1 MSQQTVFSGQNNIL
15 ECISQTLRKRAVS
28 NVREA
33 FVNLLD
39 QFGPPVLPLGLEPLR
54 ADVRTFLADWGPSYP
69 AEKRAL
75 SWMGFDADFSR
86 SLGAKG
92 WLGLSIPK
100 QYGGNDASPFERFVV
115 SEELLAAGAPV
126 TAHWIADRQSAPL
139 ILRHGTDAQKER
151 YLPAICAGE
160 LYFCIGMSEPASGSD
175 LASVRTKADRQPDG
189 SWVLNGRK
197 VWTTNADR
205 CHFMIALV
213 RTDPA
218 SERHAGLSQI
228 IVDLTL
234 PGVMIRP
241 IKDLSGHEHFN
252 EVTFDDVRLDAD
264 ALIGVEG
271 DGWAQ
276 ATSELAFERSGPERF
291 LSAMTLFR
299 CLVGAVGPTPD
310 ARQAMEI
317 GRLAAWLIALR
328 SMSISVTAQL
338 AGGEDPVWAASCVK
352 DLGTGYEQDTV
363 EVSMRLI
370 DSLPSGP
377 RAETTRRVLAIVQ
390 SMAPSFSL
398 RGGTREIL
406 RGILARGLGV
416 R

>member
-1 MSQQTVFSGQNNIL
+1 M
-15 ECISQTLRKRAVS
+15 
-28 NVREA
+28 
-33 FVNLLD
+33 NLFD
-39 QFGPPVLPLGLEPLR
+39 QFGPPVLPSGLEPLR
-54 ADVRTFLADWGPSYP
+54 ARVRAFLAEWSPTCP
-69 AEKRAL
+69 PEKRAL

-92 WLGLSIPK
+92 WLGLSMPK
-100 QYGGNDASPFERFVV
+100 QYGGQDASPFERFVV

-139 ILRHGTDAQKER
+139 ILRHGTEAQKQR
-151 YLPAICAGE
+151 YLPPICAGE
-160 LYFCIGMSEPASGSD
+160 MYFCIGMSEPASGSD

-189 SWVLNGRK
+189 SWLLNGRK

-205 CHFMIALV
+205 CHAMIALV

-234 PGVMIRP
+234 PGVIVRP

-252 EVTFDDVRLDAD
+252 EVTFDNVRLDAD

-271 DGWAQ
+271 EGWTQ

-291 LSAMTLFR
+291 LSAMTLFS
-299 CLVGAVGPTPD
+299 CLVGAIGPTPD

-317 GRLAAWLIALR
+317 GRLAAWLISLR
-328 SMSISVTAQL
+328 SMSVSLTAQL
-338 AGGEDPVWAASCVK
+338 AAGQDPVWGASCVK

-363 EVSMRLI
+363 EVAMRLI
-370 DSLPSGP
+370 DSLPPG
-377 RAETTRRVLAIVQ
+377 EQTTTTRKVLAITQ

>member
-1 MSQQTVFSGQNNIL
+1 M
-15 ECISQTLRKRAVS
+15 
-28 NVREA
+28 
-33 FVNLLD
+33 NLLD
-39 QFGPPVLPLGLEPLR
+39 QFGPPVLPSGLEPLR
-54 ADVRTFLADWGPSYP
+54 AAVRAFVADWAPTSTP
-69 AEKRAL
+69 EKRAL

-86 SLGAKG
+86 LLGSKG

-100 QYGGNDASPFERFVV
+100 RYGGHDGSPFERFVIN
-115 SEELLAAGAPV
+115 EELLAAGAPV

-139 ILRHGTDAQKER
+139 ILRHGTEAQKQK

-175 LASVRTKADRQPDG
+175 LASVRTKAERQTDG

-218 SERHAGLSQI
+218 SERHAGLSQL

-276 ATSELAFERSGPERF
+276 STSELAFERSGSERF

-338 AGGEDPVWAASCVK
+338 ASGQDPVWAASCVK

-363 EVSMRLI
+363 EVAMRLI
-370 DSLPSGP
+370 DSLPPGEKT
-377 RAETTRRVLAIVQ
+377 ATTRRVLTIVQ

>member
-1 MSQQTVFSGQNNIL
+1 M
-15 ECISQTLRKRAVS
+15 
-28 NVREA
+28 
-33 FVNLLD
+33 NLFD
-39 QFGPPVLPLGLEPLR
+39 QFGPPVLPSGLEPLR
-54 ADVRTFLADWGPSYP
+54 ARVRAFLADWSPTCP
-69 AEKRAL
+69 PEKRAL

-86 SLGAKG
+86 SLGAMG

-100 QYGGNDASPFERFVV
+100 QYGGHDASPFERSVV

-139 ILRHGTDAQKER
+139 ILRHGTEAQKQR
-151 YLPAICAGE
+151 YLPPICAGE
-160 LYFCIGMSEPASGSD
+160 MYFCIGMSEPASGSD

-189 SWVLNGRK
+189 SWLLNGRK

-205 CHFMIALV
+205 CHAMIALV
-213 RTDPA
+213 RTDSA
-218 SERHAGLSQI
+218 SERHAGLSQM

-234 PGVMIRP
+234 PGVMVRP

-252 EVTFDDVRLDAD
+252 EVTFDNVRLDAD

-291 LSAMTLFR
+291 LSAMTLFS
-299 CLVGAVGPTPD
+299 CLVGAIGPTPD

-317 GRLAAWLIALR
+317 GRLAAWLISLR
-328 SMSISVTAQL
+328 SMSVSLTSQL
-338 AGGEDPVWAASCVK
+338 AAGQDPVWGASCVK

-363 EVSMRLI
+363 EVAVRLI
-370 DSLPSGP
+370 DSLPPG
-377 RAETTRRVLAIVQ
+377 EQKTTTRKVLAITQ

>member
-1 MSQQTVFSGQNNIL
+1 
-15 ECISQTLRKRAVS
+15 
-28 NVREA
+28 
-33 FVNLLD
+33 VNLLD
-39 QFGPPVLPLGLEPLR
+39 QFGPPVLPPGLEPLR
-54 ADVRTFLADWGPSYP
+54 AEVRDFLAKWGATYP

-75 SWMGFDADFSR
+75 SWMGFDPDFSR
-86 SLGAKG
+86 ALGAKG

-100 QYGGNDASPFERFVV
+100 EYGGHDASPFERFVV
-115 SEELLAAGAPV
+115 NEELLAAGAPV

-139 ILRHGTDAQKER
+139 LLRHGTPAQKQR
-151 YLPAICAGE
+151 FLPAICAGE
-160 LYFCIGMSEPASGSD
+160 MYFCIGMSEPASGSD
-175 LASVRTKADRQPDG
+175 LASVRTKAERQGDG
-189 SWVLNGRK
+189 AWLLNGRK

-205 CHFMIALV
+205 CQAMIALV
-213 RTDPA
+213 RTDAA
-218 SERHAGLSQI
+218 SERHDGLSQFL
-228 IVDLTL
+228 VDLAL

-252 EVTFDDVRLDAD
+252 EVTFEDVRLDAD

-271 DGWAQ
+271 EGWAQ

-299 CLVGAVGPTPD
+299 CLVAAVGPEPD
-310 ARQAMEI
+310 ARQAFEI
-317 GRLAAWLIALR
+317 GRLAAWLVALR

-338 AGGEDPVWAASCVK
+338 AAGHDPVWAASCVK
-352 DLGTGYEQDTV
+352 DIGTGYEQDTV
-363 EVSMRLI
+363 EVAMRLI
-370 DSLPSGP
+370 DSLPPG
-377 RAETTRRVLAIVQ
+377 AKTATTRRVLAIVQ

>member
-1 MSQQTVFSGQNNIL
+1 M
-15 ECISQTLRKRAVS
+15 
-28 NVREA
+28 
-33 FVNLLD
+33 NLLD
-39 QFGPPVLPLGLEPLR
+39 QFGPPVLPPGLEPLR
-54 ADVRTFLADWGPSYP
+54 AEVRAFLSEWSPTYTP
-69 AEKRAL
+69 EQRAL
-75 SWMGFDADFSR
+75 SWMGFDTDFSR
-86 SLGAKG
+86 ALGARG
-92 WLGLSIPK
+92 WLGLSIPRA
-100 QYGGNDASPFERFVV
+100 YGGHDASPFERFVV
-115 SEELLAAGAPV
+115 NEELLAAGAPV

-139 ILRHGTDAQKER
+139 LLRHGTEAQKQR

-160 LYFCIGMSEPASGSD
+160 MYFCIGMSEPASGSD
-175 LASVRTKADRQPDG
+175 LASVRTKADRQADG

-205 CHFMIALV
+205 CQAMIALV

-228 IVDLTL
+228 LVDLTL

-252 EVTFDDVRLDAD
+252 EVTFDDVRLDAG

-310 ARQAMEI
+310 ARQAVEI
-317 GRLAAWLIALR
+317 GRLGAWLISLR

-338 AGGEDPVWAASCVK
+338 AGGQDPVWAASCVK

-363 EVSMRLI
+363 EVAMRLI
-370 DSLPSGP
+370 DSLPPG
-377 RAETTRRVLAIVQ
+377 AQATTTRRVLAIVQ

>member
-1 MSQQTVFSGQNNIL
+1 M
-15 ECISQTLRKRAVS
+15 
-28 NVREA
+28 
-33 FVNLLD
+33 NLFD
-39 QFGPPVLPLGLEPLR
+39 QFGPPVLPSGLEPLR
-54 ADVRTFLADWGPSYP
+54 ARVRAFLADWSPTCP
-69 AEKRAL
+69 PEKRAL

-100 QYGGNDASPFERFVV
+100 QYGGQDASPFERFVV

-139 ILRHGTDAQKER
+139 ILRHGTEAQKQR
-151 YLPAICAGE
+151 YLPPICAGE
-160 LYFCIGMSEPASGSD
+160 MYFCIGMSEPASGSD

-189 SWVLNGRK
+189 SWLLNGRK

-205 CHFMIALV
+205 CHAMIALV
-213 RTDPA
+213 RTEPA

-234 PGVMIRP
+234 PGVMVRP

-252 EVTFDDVRLDAD
+252 EVTFDNVRLDAD

-291 LSAMTLFR
+291 LSAMTLFS
-299 CLVGAVGPTPD
+299 CLVGAIGPAPD

-317 GRLAAWLIALR
+317 GRLAAWLISLR
-328 SMSISVTAQL
+328 SMSVSLTAQL
-338 AGGEDPVWAASCVK
+338 AAGQDPVWGASCVK

-363 EVSMRLI
+363 EVAMRLI
-370 DSLPSGP
+370 DSLPPGEQ
-377 RAETTRRVLAIVQ
+377 ATTTQKVLAITL

>member
-1 MSQQTVFSGQNNIL
+1 M
-15 ECISQTLRKRAVS
+15 
-28 NVREA
+28 
-33 FVNLLD
+33 NLFD
-39 QFGPPVLPLGLEPLR
+39 QFGPPVLPSGLEPLR
-54 ADVRTFLADWGPSYP
+54 ARVRAFLADWSPTCP
-69 AEKRAL
+69 PEKRAL

-86 SLGAKG
+86 SLGAMG

-100 QYGGNDASPFERFVV
+100 QYGGHDASPFERFVV

-139 ILRHGTDAQKER
+139 ILRHGTEAQKQR
-151 YLPAICAGE
+151 YLPPICAGE
-160 LYFCIGMSEPASGSD
+160 MYFCIGMSEPASGSD

-189 SWVLNGRK
+189 SWLLNGRK

-205 CHFMIALV
+205 CHAMIALV
-213 RTDPA
+213 RTDSA
-218 SERHAGLSQI
+218 SERHAGLSQM

-234 PGVMIRP
+234 PGVMVRP

-252 EVTFDDVRLDAD
+252 EVNFDNVRLDAD

-291 LSAMTLFR
+291 LSAMTLFS
-299 CLVGAVGPTPD
+299 CLVGAIGPTPD

-317 GRLAAWLIALR
+317 GRLAAWLISLR
-328 SMSISVTAQL
+328 SMSVSLTSQL
-338 AGGEDPVWAASCVK
+338 AAGQDPVWGASCVK

-363 EVSMRLI
+363 EVAVRLI
-370 DSLPSGP
+370 DSLPPG
-377 RAETTRRVLAIVQ
+377 EQKTTTRKVLAITQ

>member
-1 MSQQTVFSGQNNIL
+1 M
-15 ECISQTLRKRAVS
+15 
-28 NVREA
+28 
-33 FVNLLD
+33 NLFD
-39 QFGPPVLPLGLEPLR
+39 QFGPPVLPSGLEPLR
-54 ADVRTFLADWGPSYP
+54 ARVRAFLADWSPTCP
-69 AEKRAL
+69 PEKRAL

-100 QYGGNDASPFERFVV
+100 QYGGQDASPFERFVV

-139 ILRHGTDAQKER
+139 ILRHGTEAQKQR
-151 YLPAICAGE
+151 YLPPICAGE
-160 LYFCIGMSEPASGSD
+160 MYFCIGMSEPASGSD

-189 SWVLNGRK
+189 SWLLNGRK

-205 CHFMIALV
+205 CHAMIALV

-234 PGVMIRP
+234 PGVMVRP

-252 EVTFDDVRLDAD
+252 EVTFDNVRLDAD

-271 DGWAQ
+271 EGWAQ

-291 LSAMTLFR
+291 LSAMTLFS
-299 CLVGAVGPTPD
+299 CLVGAIGPTPD
-310 ARQAMEI
+310 ARQAIEI
-317 GRLAAWLIALR
+317 GRLAAWLISLR
-328 SMSISVTAQL
+328 SMSVSLTAQL
-338 AGGEDPVWAASCVK
+338 AAGQDPVWGASCVK

-363 EVSMRLI
+363 EVAMRLI
-370 DSLPSGP
+370 DSLPPGEQT
-377 RAETTRRVLAIVQ
+377 ATTQKVLAITQ

>member
-1 MSQQTVFSGQNNIL
+1 M
-15 ECISQTLRKRAVS
+15 
-28 NVREA
+28 
-33 FVNLLD
+33 NLFD
-39 QFGPPVLPLGLEPLR
+39 QFGPPVLPSGLEPLR
-54 ADVRTFLADWGPSYP
+54 ARVRAFLTDWSQTCPP
-69 AEKRAL
+69 EKRAL

-92 WLGLSIPK
+92 WLGLSIPR
-100 QYGGNDASPFERFVV
+100 QYGGHDASPFERFVV

-139 ILRHGTDAQKER
+139 ILRHGTEAQKQR
-151 YLPAICAGE
+151 YLPPICAGE
-160 LYFCIGMSEPASGSD
+160 MYFCIGMSEPASGSD

-189 SWVLNGRK
+189 SWLLNGRK

-205 CHFMIALV
+205 CHAMIALV
-213 RTDPA
+213 RTDSA
-218 SERHAGLSQI
+218 SERHAGLSQM

-234 PGVMIRP
+234 PGVMVRP

-252 EVTFDDVRLDAD
+252 EVTFDNVRLDAD

-291 LSAMTLFR
+291 LSAMTLFS
-299 CLVGAVGPTPD
+299 CLVGAIGPTPD

-317 GRLAAWLIALR
+317 GRLAAWLISLR
-328 SMSISVTAQL
+328 SMSVSLTAQL
-338 AGGEDPVWAASCVK
+338 AAGQDPVWGASCVK

-363 EVSMRLI
+363 EVAVRLI
-370 DSLPSGP
+370 DSLPP
-377 RAETTRRVLAIVQ
+377 AEQTATTRKVLAITQ

>member
-1 MSQQTVFSGQNNIL
+1 M
-15 ECISQTLRKRAVS
+15 
-28 NVREA
+28 
-33 FVNLLD
+33 NLFD
-39 QFGPPVLPLGLEPLR
+39 QFGPPVLPSGLEPLR
-54 ADVRTFLADWGPSYP
+54 ARVRAFLADWSPTCP
-69 AEKRAL
+69 PEKRAL

-86 SLGAKG
+86 SLGAMG

-100 QYGGNDASPFERFVV
+100 QYGGHDASPFERFVV

-139 ILRHGTDAQKER
+139 ILRHGTEAQKQR
-151 YLPAICAGE
+151 YLPPICAGE
-160 LYFCIGMSEPASGSD
+160 MYFCIGMSEPASGSD

-189 SWVLNGRK
+189 SWLLNGRK

-205 CHFMIALV
+205 CHAMIALV
-213 RTDPA
+213 RTDSA
-218 SERHAGLSQI
+218 SERHAGLSQM

-234 PGVMIRP
+234 PGVMVRP

-252 EVTFDDVRLDAD
+252 EVTFDNVRLDAD

-291 LSAMTLFR
+291 LSAMTLFS
-299 CLVGAVGPTPD
+299 CLVGAIGPTPD

-317 GRLAAWLIALR
+317 GRLAAWLISLR
-328 SMSISVTAQL
+328 SMSVSLTSQL
-338 AGGEDPVWAASCVK
+338 AAGQDPVWGASCVK

-363 EVSMRLI
+363 EVAVRLI
-370 DSLPSGP
+370 DSLPPG
-377 RAETTRRVLAIVQ
+377 EQKTTTRKVLAITQ

>member
-1 MSQQTVFSGQNNIL
+1 
-15 ECISQTLRKRAVS
+15 
-28 NVREA
+28 
-33 FVNLLD
+33 VNLFD
-39 QFGPPVLPLGLEPLR
+39 QFGPPVLPSGLEPLR
-54 ADVRTFLADWGPSYP
+54 ARVRAFLAEWSPTCP
-69 AEKRAL
+69 PERRAL

-92 WLGLSIPK
+92 WLGLSMPK
-100 QYGGNDASPFERFVV
+100 QYGGQDASPFERFVV

-139 ILRHGTDAQKER
+139 ILRHGTEAQKQR
-151 YLPAICAGE
+151 YLPPICAGE
-160 LYFCIGMSEPASGSD
+160 MYFCIGMSEPASGSD

-189 SWVLNGRK
+189 SWLLNGRK

-205 CHFMIALV
+205 CHAMIALV

-234 PGVMIRP
+234 PGVMVRP

-252 EVTFDDVRLDAD
+252 EVTFDNVRLDAD

-271 DGWAQ
+271 EGWAQ

-291 LSAMTLFR
+291 LSAMTLFS
-299 CLVGAVGPTPD
+299 CLVGAIGPTPD
-310 ARQAMEI
+310 ARQAIEI
-317 GRLAAWLIALR
+317 GRLAAWLISLR
-328 SMSISVTAQL
+328 SMSVSLTAQL
-338 AGGEDPVWAASCVK
+338 AAGQDPVWGASCVK

-363 EVSMRLI
+363 EVAMRLI
-370 DSLPSGP
+370 DSLPPGEQT
-377 RAETTRRVLAIVQ
+377 ATTQKVLAITQ

>member
-1 MSQQTVFSGQNNIL
+1 
-15 ECISQTLRKRAVS
+15 
-28 NVREA
+28 
-33 FVNLLD
+33 VNLFD
-39 QFGPPVLPLGLEPLR
+39 QFGPPVLPSGLEPLR
-54 ADVRTFLADWGPSYP
+54 ARVRAFLADWSPTCP
-69 AEKRAL
+69 PEKRAL

-100 QYGGNDASPFERFVV
+100 QYGGHDASPFERFVV

-139 ILRHGTDAQKER
+139 ILRHGTEAQKQR
-151 YLPAICAGE
+151 YLPPICAGE
-160 LYFCIGMSEPASGSD
+160 MYFCIGMSEPASGSD

-189 SWVLNGRK
+189 SWLLNGRK

-205 CHFMIALV
+205 CHAMIALV

-234 PGVMIRP
+234 PGVMVRP

-252 EVTFDDVRLDAD
+252 EVTFDNVRLDAD

-291 LSAMTLFR
+291 LSAMTLFS
-299 CLVGAVGPTPD
+299 CLVGAIGPTPN
-310 ARQAMEI
+310 ALQALEI
-317 GRLAAWLIALR
+317 GRLAAWLISLR
-328 SMSISVTAQL
+328 SMSVSLTAQL
-338 AGGEDPVWAASCVK
+338 AAGQDPVWGASCVK

-363 EVSMRLI
+363 EVAMRLI
-370 DSLPSGP
+370 DSLPPG
-377 RAETTRRVLAIVQ
+377 EQTTTTRKVMAITQ

>member
-1 MSQQTVFSGQNNIL
+1 M
-15 ECISQTLRKRAVS
+15 
-28 NVREA
+28 
-33 FVNLLD
+33 NLLD
-39 QFGPPVLPLGLEPLR
+39 QFGPPILPSGLEPLR
-54 ADVRTFLADWGPSYP
+54 TAVRAFVAEWAATCP

-86 SLGAKG
+86 ALGAKG

-100 QYGGNDASPFERFVV
+100 QYGGHDASPFERFVV

-139 ILRHGTDAQKER
+139 ILRHGTEAQKER
-151 YLPAICAGE
+151 YLSSICAGE
-160 LYFCIGMSEPASGSD
+160 MYFCIGMSEPASGSD
-175 LASVRTKADRQPDG
+175 LASVRTKADRQADG
-189 SWVLNGRK
+189 SWLLNGRK

-205 CHFMIALV
+205 CHAMIALV

-218 SERHAGLSQI
+218 SERQAGLSQI

-241 IKDLSGHEHFN
+241 IADLSGHEHFN

-317 GRLAAWLIALR
+317 GRMAAWLISLR
-328 SMSISVTAQL
+328 SMAMSVTAQL
-338 AGGEDPVWAASCVK
+338 ASGQDPVWAASCVK

-363 EVSMRLI
+363 EVAIRLI
-370 DSLPSGP
+370 DSLPAGD
-377 RAETTRRVLAIVQ
+377 RARTTRNVLAITQ

>member
-1 MSQQTVFSGQNNIL
+1 M
-15 ECISQTLRKRAVS
+15 
-28 NVREA
+28 
-33 FVNLLD
+33 NLFD
-39 QFGPPVLPLGLEPLR
+39 QFGPPVLPSGLEPLR
-54 ADVRTFLADWGPSYP
+54 ARVRAFLADWSPTCP
-69 AEKRAL
+69 PEKRAL

-86 SLGAKG
+86 SLGAMG

-100 QYGGNDASPFERFVV
+100 QYGGHDASPFERFVV

-139 ILRHGTDAQKER
+139 ILRHGTEAQKQR
-151 YLPAICAGE
+151 YLPPICAGE
-160 LYFCIGMSEPASGSD
+160 MYFCIGMSEPASGSD

-189 SWVLNGRK
+189 SWLLNGRK

-205 CHFMIALV
+205 CHAMIALV
-213 RTDPA
+213 RTDSA
-218 SERHAGLSQI
+218 SERHAGLSQM

-234 PGVMIRP
+234 PGVMVRP

-252 EVTFDDVRLDAD
+252 EVTFDNVRLDAD

-291 LSAMTLFR
+291 LSAMTLFS
-299 CLVGAVGPTPD
+299 CLVGAIGPTPD

-317 GRLAAWLIALR
+317 GRLAAWLISLR
-328 SMSISVTAQL
+328 SMSVSLTAQL
-338 AGGEDPVWAASCVK
+338 AAGQDPVWGASGVK

-363 EVSMRLI
+363 EVAVRLI
-370 DSLPSGP
+370 DSLPP
-377 RAETTRRVLAIVQ
+377 AEQTATTRKVLAITQ

>member
-1 MSQQTVFSGQNNIL
+1 M
-15 ECISQTLRKRAVS
+15 
-28 NVREA
+28 
-33 FVNLLD
+33 NLFD
-39 QFGPPVLPLGLEPLR
+39 QFGPPVLPSGLEPLR
-54 ADVRTFLADWGPSYP
+54 ARVRAFLADWSPTCP
-69 AEKRAL
+69 PEKRAL

-100 QYGGNDASPFERFVV
+100 QYGGHDASPFERFVV

-139 ILRHGTDAQKER
+139 ILRHGTEAQKQR
-151 YLPAICAGE
+151 YLPPICAGE
-160 LYFCIGMSEPASGSD
+160 MYFCIGMSEPASGSD

-189 SWVLNGRK
+189 SWLLNGRK

-205 CHFMIALV
+205 CHAMIALV

-234 PGVMIRP
+234 PGVMVRP

-252 EVTFDDVRLDAD
+252 EVTFDNVRLDAD

-291 LSAMTLFR
+291 LSAMTLFS
-299 CLVGAVGPTPD
+299 CLVGAIGPTPN
-310 ARQAMEI
+310 ALQALEI
-317 GRLAAWLIALR
+317 GRLAAWLISLR
-328 SMSISVTAQL
+328 SMSVSLTAQL
-338 AGGEDPVWAASCVK
+338 AAGQDPVWGASCVK

-363 EVSMRLI
+363 EVAMRLI
-370 DSLPSGP
+370 DSLPPG
-377 RAETTRRVLAIVQ
+377 EQTTTTRKVMAITQ

>member
-1 MSQQTVFSGQNNIL
+1 M
-15 ECISQTLRKRAVS
+15 
-28 NVREA
+28 
-33 FVNLLD
+33 NLFD
-39 QFGPPVLPLGLEPLR
+39 QFGPPVLPSGLEPLR
-54 ADVRTFLADWGPSYP
+54 ARVRAFLADWSPTCP
-69 AEKRAL
+69 PEKRAL

-86 SLGAKG
+86 SLGAMG

-100 QYGGNDASPFERFVV
+100 QYGGHDASPFERFVV

-139 ILRHGTDAQKER
+139 ILRHGTEAQKQR
-151 YLPAICAGE
+151 YLPPICAGE
-160 LYFCIGMSEPASGSD
+160 MYFCIGMSEPASGSD

-189 SWVLNGRK
+189 SWLLNGRK

-205 CHFMIALV
+205 CHAMIALV
-213 RTDPA
+213 RTDSA
-218 SERHAGLSQI
+218 SERHAGLSQM

-234 PGVMIRP
+234 PGVMVRP

-252 EVTFDDVRLDAD
+252 EVTFDNVRLDAD

-291 LSAMTLFR
+291 LSAMTLFS
-299 CLVGAVGPTPD
+299 CLVGAIGPTPD

-317 GRLAAWLIALR
+317 GRLAAWLISLR
-328 SMSISVTAQL
+328 SMSVSLTSQL
-338 AGGEDPVWAASCVK
+338 AAGQDPVWGDSCVK

-363 EVSMRLI
+363 EVAVRLI
-370 DSLPSGP
+370 DSLPPG
-377 RAETTRRVLAIVQ
+377 EQKTTTRKVLAITQ

>member
-1 MSQQTVFSGQNNIL
+1 M
-15 ECISQTLRKRAVS
+15 
-28 NVREA
+28 
-33 FVNLLD
+33 NLFD
-39 QFGPPVLPLGLEPLR
+39 QFGPPVLPSGLEPLR
-54 ADVRTFLADWGPSYP
+54 ARVRAFLADWSPTCP
-69 AEKRAL
+69 PEKRAL

-86 SLGAKG
+86 SLGAMG

-100 QYGGNDASPFERFVV
+100 QYGGHDASPFERFVV

-139 ILRHGTDAQKER
+139 ILRHGTEAQKQR
-151 YLPAICAGE
+151 YLPPICAGE
-160 LYFCIGMSEPASGSD
+160 MYFCIGMSEPASGSD

-189 SWVLNGRK
+189 SWLLNGRK

-205 CHFMIALV
+205 CHAMIALV
-213 RTDPA
+213 RTDSA
-218 SERHAGLSQI
+218 SERHAGLSQM

-234 PGVMIRP
+234 PGVMVRP

-252 EVTFDDVRLDAD
+252 EVTFDNVRLDAD

-291 LSAMTLFR
+291 LSAMTLFS
-299 CLVGAVGPTPD
+299 CLVGAIGPTPD

-317 GRLAAWLIALR
+317 GRLAAWLISLR
-328 SMSISVTAQL
+328 SMSVSLTAQL
-338 AGGEDPVWAASCVK
+338 AAGQDPVWGASGVK

-363 EVSMRLI
+363 EVAVRLI
-370 DSLPSGP
+370 DSLPPG
-377 RAETTRRVLAIVQ
+377 EQKTTTRKVLAITQ

>member
-1 MSQQTVFSGQNNIL
+1 M
-15 ECISQTLRKRAVS
+15 
-28 NVREA
+28 
-33 FVNLLD
+33 NLFD
-39 QFGPPVLPLGLEPLR
+39 QFGPPVLPSGLEPLR
-54 ADVRTFLADWGPSYP
+54 ARVRAFLADWSPTCP
-69 AEKRAL
+69 PEKRAL

-86 SLGAKG
+86 SLGAMG

-100 QYGGNDASPFERFVV
+100 QYGGHDASPFERFVV

-139 ILRHGTDAQKER
+139 ILRHGTEAQKQR
-151 YLPAICAGE
+151 YLPPICAGE
-160 LYFCIGMSEPASGSD
+160 MYFCIGMSEPASGSD

-189 SWVLNGRK
+189 SWLLNGRK

-205 CHFMIALV
+205 CHAMIALV
-213 RTDPA
+213 RTDSA
-218 SERHAGLSQI
+218 SERHAGLSQM

-234 PGVMIRP
+234 PGVMVRP

-252 EVTFDDVRLDAD
+252 EVTFDNVRLDAD

-291 LSAMTLFR
+291 LSAMTLFS
-299 CLVGAVGPTPD
+299 CLVGAIGPTPD

-317 GRLAAWLIALR
+317 GHLAAWLISLR
-328 SMSISVTAQL
+328 SMSVSLTAQL
-338 AGGEDPVWAASCVK
+338 AAGQDPVWGASCVK

-363 EVSMRLI
+363 EVAVRLI
-370 DSLPSGP
+370 DSLPPGQQK
-377 RAETTRRVLAIVQ
+377 TITRKVLAITQ

>member
-1 MSQQTVFSGQNNIL
+1 M
-15 ECISQTLRKRAVS
+15 
-28 NVREA
+28 
-33 FVNLLD
+33 NLFD
-39 QFGPPVLPLGLEPLR
+39 QFGPPVLPSGLEPLR
-54 ADVRTFLADWGPSYP
+54 ARVRAFLADWSPTCP
-69 AEKRAL
+69 PEKRAL

-86 SLGAKG
+86 SLGAMG

-100 QYGGNDASPFERFVV
+100 QYGGHDASPFERFVV

-139 ILRHGTDAQKER
+139 ILRHGTEAQKQR
-151 YLPAICAGE
+151 YLPPICAGE
-160 LYFCIGMSEPASGSD
+160 MYFCIGMSEPASGSD

-189 SWVLNGRK
+189 SWLLNGRK

-205 CHFMIALV
+205 CHAMIALV
-213 RTDPA
+213 RTDSA
-218 SERHAGLSQI
+218 SERHAGLSQM

-234 PGVMIRP
+234 PGVMVRP

-252 EVTFDDVRLDAD
+252 EVTFDNVRLDAD

-291 LSAMTLFR
+291 LSAMTLFS
-299 CLVGAVGPTPD
+299 CLVGAIGPTPD

-317 GRLAAWLIALR
+317 GHLAAWLISLR
-328 SMSISVTAQL
+328 SMSVSLTAQL
-338 AGGEDPVWAASCVK
+338 AAGQDPVWGASCVK

-363 EVSMRLI
+363 EVAVRLI
-370 DSLPSGP
+370 DSLPPG
-377 RAETTRRVLAIVQ
+377 EQKTITRKVLAITQ

>member
-1 MSQQTVFSGQNNIL
+1 M
-15 ECISQTLRKRAVS
+15 
-28 NVREA
+28 
-33 FVNLLD
+33 NLFD
-39 QFGPPVLPLGLEPLR
+39 QFGPPVLPSGLEPLR
-54 ADVRTFLADWGPSYP
+54 ARVRAFLADWSPTCP
-69 AEKRAL
+69 PEKRAL

-86 SLGAKG
+86 SLGAMG

-100 QYGGNDASPFERFVV
+100 QYGGHDASPFERFVV

-139 ILRHGTDAQKER
+139 ILRHGTEAQKQR
-151 YLPAICAGE
+151 YLPPICAGE
-160 LYFCIGMSEPASGSD
+160 MYFCIGMSEPASGSD

-189 SWVLNGRK
+189 SWLLNGRK

-205 CHFMIALV
+205 CHAMIALV
-213 RTDPA
+213 RTDSA

-234 PGVMIRP
+234 PGVMVRP
-241 IKDLSGHEHFN
+241 IKDLSGHEDFN
-252 EVTFDDVRLDAD
+252 EVTFDNVRLDAD

-291 LSAMTLFR
+291 LSAMTLFS
-299 CLVGAVGPTPD
+299 CLVGAIGPTPD

-317 GRLAAWLIALR
+317 GRLAAWLISLR
-328 SMSISVTAQL
+328 SMSVSLTAQL
-338 AGGEDPVWAASCVK
+338 AAGQDPVWGASCVK

-363 EVSMRLI
+363 EVAVRLI
-370 DSLPSGP
+370 DSLPPGEQT
-377 RAETTRRVLAIVQ
+377 ATTRKVLAITQ

>member
-1 MSQQTVFSGQNNIL
+1 M
-15 ECISQTLRKRAVS
+15 
-28 NVREA
+28 
-33 FVNLLD
+33 NLLD
-39 QFGPPVLPLGLEPLR
+39 PFGPPVLQSSFEPLR
-54 ADVRTFLADWGPSYP
+54 AAVRAFLAEWAPTY
-69 AEKRAL
+69 ATEKRAL
-75 SWMGFDADFSR
+75 SWMGFDAEFSK

-100 QYGGNDASPFERFVV
+100 QYGGQDASPFERFVIN
-115 SEELLAAGAPV
+115 EELLAAGAPV

-139 ILRHGTDAQKER
+139 ILRHGTEAQKQR
-151 YLPAICAGE
+151 FLPGVCAGE

-175 LASVRTKADRQPDG
+175 LASVRTRADRQPNG

-213 RTDPA
+213 RTDPT
-218 SERHAGLSQI
+218 SERHAGLSQLV
-228 IVDLTL
+228 VDLTL

-241 IKDLSGHEHFN
+241 IADLSGHEHFN
-252 EVTFDDVRLDAD
+252 EVTFDDVRLSAD

-276 ATSELAFERSGPERF
+276 TTSELAFERSGPERF

-299 CLVGAVGPTPD
+299 CLVGAIGPKPD
-310 ARQAMEI
+310 ARQAVEI

-338 AGGEDPVWAASCVK
+338 AAGQDPVWAASCVK

-363 EVSMRLI
+363 EAAMRLI
-370 DSLPSGP
+370 DSLPPGEQ
-377 RAETTRRVLAIVQ
+377 AATTRRVLAIVQ

>member
-1 MSQQTVFSGQNNIL
+1 M
-15 ECISQTLRKRAVS
+15 
-28 NVREA
+28 
-33 FVNLLD
+33 NLFD
-39 QFGPPVLPLGLEPLR
+39 QFGPPVLPSGLEPLR
-54 ADVRTFLADWGPSYP
+54 ARVRAFLADWSPTCP
-69 AEKRAL
+69 PEKRAL

-86 SLGAKG
+86 SLGAMG

-100 QYGGNDASPFERFVV
+100 QYGGHDASPFERFVV

-139 ILRHGTDAQKER
+139 ILRHGTEAQKQR
-151 YLPAICAGE
+151 YLPPICAGE
-160 LYFCIGMSEPASGSD
+160 MYFCIGMSEPASGSD

-189 SWVLNGRK
+189 SWLLNGRK

-205 CHFMIALV
+205 CHAMIALV
-213 RTDPA
+213 RTDSA
-218 SERHAGLSQI
+218 SERHAGLSQM

-234 PGVMIRP
+234 PGVMVRP

-252 EVTFDDVRLDAD
+252 EVTFDNVRLDAD

-291 LSAMTLFR
+291 LSAMTLFS
-299 CLVGAVGPTPD
+299 CLVGAIGPTPD

-317 GRLAAWLIALR
+317 GRLAAWLISLR
-328 SMSISVTAQL
+328 SMSVSLTAQL
-338 AGGEDPVWAASCVK
+338 AAGQDPVWGASCVK

-363 EVSMRLI
+363 EVAVRLI
-370 DSLPSGP
+370 DSLPPGEQT
-377 RAETTRRVLAIVQ
+377 ATTRKVLAITQ

>member
-1 MSQQTVFSGQNNIL
+1 L
-15 ECISQTLRKRAVS
+15 
-28 NVREA
+28 
-33 FVNLLD
+33 NLLD
-39 QFGPPVLPLGLEPLR
+39 QFGPPVLPSGLGPLR
-54 ADVRTFLADWGPSYP
+54 TSVRAFI
-69 AEKRAL
+69 AEWVTTSSAETRAL

-86 SLGAKG
+86 LLGTRG
-92 WLGLSIPK
+92 WLGLSIPR
-100 QYGGNDASPFERFVV
+100 QYGGHDASPFERFVV

-139 ILRHGTDAQKER
+139 ILRHGTEAQKER
-151 YLPAICAGE
+151 YLPAICAGQM
-160 LYFCIGMSEPASGSD
+160 YFCIGMSEPAAGSD
-175 LASVRTKADRQPDG
+175 LASVRTKAIRQSDG
-189 SWVLNGRK
+189 TWALNGRK

-205 CHFMIALV
+205 CHAMIALV

-218 SERHAGLSQI
+218 SERHAGLSQV

-234 PGVMIRP
+234 PGVMVRP

-252 EVTFDDVRLDAD
+252 EVTFDDVRLEPD
-264 ALIGVEG
+264 ALIGMEG

-299 CLVGAVGPTPD
+299 CLVGAVGPAPD
-310 ARQAMEI
+310 PRQAMEI

-338 AGGEDPVWAASCVK
+338 AAGQDPVWAASCVK

-363 EVSMRLI
+363 EVAMRLI
-370 DSLPSGP
+370 DSLPPGVK
-377 RAETTRRVLAIVQ
+377 AETTRRVLAITQ

-398 RGGTREIL
+398 RGGTREIM

>member
-1 MSQQTVFSGQNNIL
+1 
-15 ECISQTLRKRAVS
+15 
-28 NVREA
+28 
-33 FVNLLD
+33 VNLFD
-39 QFGPPVLPLGLEPLR
+39 QFGPPVLPSGLEPLR
-54 ADVRTFLADWGPSYP
+54 ARVRAFLAEWSPTCP
-69 AEKRAL
+69 PERRAL

-92 WLGLSIPK
+92 WLGLSMPK
-100 QYGGNDASPFERFVV
+100 QYGGQDASPFERFVV

-139 ILRHGTDAQKER
+139 ILRHGTEAQKQR
-151 YLPAICAGE
+151 YLPPICAGE
-160 LYFCIGMSEPASGSD
+160 MYFCIGMSEPASGSD

-189 SWVLNGRK
+189 SWLLNGRK

-205 CHFMIALV
+205 CHAMIALV

-234 PGVMIRP
+234 PGVMVRP

-252 EVTFDDVRLDAD
+252 EVTFDNVRLDAD

-271 DGWAQ
+271 EGWAQ

-291 LSAMTLFR
+291 LSAMTLFS
-299 CLVGAVGPTPD
+299 CLVGAIGPTPD

-317 GRLAAWLIALR
+317 GRLAAWLISLR
-328 SMSISVTAQL
+328 SMSVSLTAQL
-338 AGGEDPVWAASCVK
+338 AAGQDPVWGASCVK

-363 EVSMRLI
+363 EVAMRLI
-370 DSLPSGP
+370 DSLPPGEQT
-377 RAETTRRVLAIVQ
+377 ATTQKVLAITQ

>member
-1 MSQQTVFSGQNNIL
+1 
-15 ECISQTLRKRAVS
+15 
-28 NVREA
+28 
-33 FVNLLD
+33 VNLLD
-39 QFGPPVLPLGLEPLR
+39 QFAPPVLPSGLEPLR
-54 ADVRTFLADWGPSYP
+54 TAVRAFSADWASSCP
-69 AEKRAL
+69 AEQRAL

-86 SLGAKG
+86 ALGARG

-100 QYGGNDASPFERFVV
+100 QYGGHDASPFERFVV

-139 ILRHGTDAQKER
+139 ILRHGTDAQKDR

-160 LYFCIGMSEPASGSD
+160 MYFCIGMSEPASGSD
-175 LASVRTKADRQPDG
+175 LASVRTRADRRTDG
-189 SWVLNGRK
+189 SWRLNGRK

-205 CHFMIALV
+205 CHAMIALV
-213 RTDPA
+213 RTDPD

-276 ATSELAFERSGPERF
+276 ATAELAFERSGPERF

-317 GRLAAWLIALR
+317 GRLAAWLISLR

-338 AGGEDPVWAASCVK
+338 ASGQDPVWAASCVK

-363 EVSMRLI
+363 EVAIRLI
-370 DSLPSGP
+370 DSLPPGEQ
-377 RAETTRRVLAIVQ
+377 AKTTRAVLAITQ

>member
-1 MSQQTVFSGQNNIL
+1 
-15 ECISQTLRKRAVS
+15 
-28 NVREA
+28 
-33 FVNLLD
+33 VNLFD
-39 QFGPPVLPLGLEPLR
+39 QFGPPVLPSGLEPLR
-54 ADVRTFLADWGPSYP
+54 ARVRAFLADWSPTCP
-69 AEKRAL
+69 PEKRAL

-100 QYGGNDASPFERFVV
+100 QYGGQDASPFERFVV

-139 ILRHGTDAQKER
+139 ILRHGTEAQKQR
-151 YLPAICAGE
+151 YLPPICAGE
-160 LYFCIGMSEPASGSD
+160 MYFCIGMSEPASGSD

-189 SWVLNGRK
+189 SWLLNGRK

-205 CHFMIALV
+205 CHAMIALV
-213 RTDPA
+213 RTEPA

-234 PGVMIRP
+234 PGVMVRP

-252 EVTFDDVRLDAD
+252 EVTFDNVRLDAD

-291 LSAMTLFR
+291 LSAMTLFS
-299 CLVGAVGPTPD
+299 CLVGAIGPAPD

-317 GRLAAWLIALR
+317 GRLAAWLISLR
-328 SMSISVTAQL
+328 SMSVSLTAQL
-338 AGGEDPVWAASCVK
+338 AAGQDPVWGASCVK

-363 EVSMRLI
+363 EVAMRLI
-370 DSLPSGP
+370 DSLPPGEQ
-377 RAETTRRVLAIVQ
+377 ATTTQKVLAITL

>member
-1 MSQQTVFSGQNNIL
+1 M
-15 ECISQTLRKRAVS
+15 
-28 NVREA
+28 
-33 FVNLLD
+33 NLFD
-39 QFGPPVLPLGLEPLR
+39 QFGPPVLPSGLEPLR
-54 ADVRTFLADWGPSYP
+54 ARVRAFLADWSPTCP
-69 AEKRAL
+69 PEKCAL

-100 QYGGNDASPFERFVV
+100 QYGGHDASPFERFVV

-139 ILRHGTDAQKER
+139 ILRHGTEAQKQR
-151 YLPAICAGE
+151 YLPPICAGE
-160 LYFCIGMSEPASGSD
+160 MYFCIGMSEPASGSD

-189 SWVLNGRK
+189 SWLLNGRK

-205 CHFMIALV
+205 CHAMIALV

-234 PGVMIRP
+234 PGVMVRP

-252 EVTFDDVRLDAD
+252 EVTFDNVRLDAD

-291 LSAMTLFR
+291 LSAMTLFS
-299 CLVGAVGPTPD
+299 CLVGAIGPTPN
-310 ARQAMEI
+310 ALQAMEI
-317 GRLAAWLIALR
+317 GRLAAWLISLR
-328 SMSISVTAQL
+328 SMSVSLTAQL
-338 AGGEDPVWAASCVK
+338 AAGQDPVWGASCVK

-363 EVSMRLI
+363 EVAMRLI
-370 DSLPSGP
+370 DSLPPG
-377 RAETTRRVLAIVQ
+377 EQTTTTRKVMAITQ

>member
-1 MSQQTVFSGQNNIL
+1 M
-15 ECISQTLRKRAVS
+15 
-28 NVREA
+28 
-33 FVNLLD
+33 NLLD
-39 QFGPPVLPLGLEPLR
+39 QFGPPVLTSGLEPLR
-54 ADVRTFLADWGPSYP
+54 TAVRTYVAEWAATCP

-75 SWMGFDADFSR
+75 SWMGFDAAFSR
-86 SLGAKG
+86 ALGAKD

-100 QYGGNDASPFERFVV
+100 QYGGHDTSPFERFVV

-139 ILRHGTDAQKER
+139 ILRHGTAAQKER
-151 YLPAICAGE
+151 FLPAICAGE
-160 LYFCIGMSEPASGSD
+160 MYFCIGMSEPASGSD
-175 LASVRTKADRQPDG
+175 LASVRTKADRQADG
-189 SWVLNGRK
+189 SWLLNGRK

-205 CHFMIALV
+205 CHAMIALV
-213 RTDPA
+213 RTDPT

-234 PGVMIRP
+234 PGVIIRP

-299 CLVGAVGPTPD
+299 CLVGAVGPMPD
-310 ARQAMEI
+310 ARQAFEI
-317 GRLAAWLIALR
+317 GRLAAWLISLR

-338 AGGEDPVWAASCVK
+338 ASGQDPVWAASCVK

-363 EVSMRLI
+363 EVAIRLI
-370 DSLPSGP
+370 DSLPAGD
-377 RAETTRRVLAIVQ
+377 RAKTTRDVLAITQ

>member
-1 MSQQTVFSGQNNIL
+1 
-15 ECISQTLRKRAVS
+15 
-28 NVREA
+28 
-33 FVNLLD
+33 VNLFD
-39 QFGPPVLPLGLEPLR
+39 QFGPPVLPSDIEPLR
-54 ADVRTFLADWGPSYP
+54 TRVGAFLADWSPTCP
-69 AEKRAL
+69 PEKRAL

-86 SLGAKG
+86 SLGAMG

-100 QYGGNDASPFERFVV
+100 QYGGHDASPFERFVV

-139 ILRHGTDAQKER
+139 ILRHGTEAQKQR
-151 YLPAICAGE
+151 YLPPICAGE
-160 LYFCIGMSEPASGSD
+160 MYFCIGMSEPASGSD

-189 SWVLNGRK
+189 SWLLNGRK

-205 CHFMIALV
+205 CHAMIALV

-234 PGVMIRP
+234 PGVMVRP

-252 EVTFDDVRLDAD
+252 EVTFDNVRLDAD

-271 DGWAQ
+271 GGWAQ

-291 LSAMTLFR
+291 LSAMTLFS
-299 CLVGAVGPTPD
+299 CLVGAIGPTPD

-317 GRLAAWLIALR
+317 GRLAAWLISLR
-328 SMSISVTAQL
+328 SMSVSLTAQL
-338 AGGEDPVWAASCVK
+338 AAGQDPVWGASCVK

-363 EVSMRLI
+363 EVAVRLI
-370 DSLPSGP
+370 DSLPPG
-377 RAETTRRVLAIVQ
+377 EQKTTTRKVLAITQ

>member
-1 MSQQTVFSGQNNIL
+1 
-15 ECISQTLRKRAVS
+15 
-28 NVREA
+28 
-33 FVNLLD
+33 
-39 QFGPPVLPLGLEPLR
+39 
-54 ADVRTFLADWGPSYP
+54 
-69 AEKRAL
+69 
-75 SWMGFDADFSR
+75 MGFDADFSR

-100 QYGGNDASPFERFVV
+100 QYGGQDASPFERFVV

-139 ILRHGTDAQKER
+139 ILRHGTEAQKQR
-151 YLPAICAGE
+151 YLPPICAGE
-160 LYFCIGMSEPASGSD
+160 MYFCIGMSEPASGSD

-189 SWVLNGRK
+189 SWLLNGRK

-205 CHFMIALV
+205 CHAMIALV

-234 PGVMIRP
+234 PGVIVRP

-252 EVTFDDVRLDAD
+252 EVTFDNVRLDAE

-291 LSAMTLFR
+291 LSAMTLFS
-299 CLVGAVGPTPD
+299 CLVGAIGPTPD
-310 ARQAMEI
+310 ALQAMEI
-317 GRLAAWLIALR
+317 GRLAAWLISLR
-328 SMSISVTAQL
+328 SMSVSLTAQL
-338 AGGEDPVWAASCVK
+338 AAGQDPVWGASCVK

-363 EVSMRLI
+363 EVAMRLI
-370 DSLPSGP
+370 DSLPPGEQT
-377 RAETTRRVLAIVQ
+377 ATTQKVLAITQ

>member
-1 MSQQTVFSGQNNIL
+1 M
-15 ECISQTLRKRAVS
+15 
-28 NVREA
+28 
-33 FVNLLD
+33 NLFD
-39 QFGPPVLPLGLEPLR
+39 QFGPPVLPSGLEPLR
-54 ADVRTFLADWGPSYP
+54 ARVRAFLADWSPTCP
-69 AEKRAL
+69 PEKRAL

-86 SLGAKG
+86 SLGAMG

-100 QYGGNDASPFERFVV
+100 QYGGHDASPFERFVV

-139 ILRHGTDAQKER
+139 ILRHGTEAQKQR
-151 YLPAICAGE
+151 YLPPICAGE
-160 LYFCIGMSEPASGSD
+160 MYFCIGMSEPASGSD

-189 SWVLNGRK
+189 SWLLNGRK

-205 CHFMIALV
+205 CHAMIALV
-213 RTDPA
+213 RTDSA

-234 PGVMIRP
+234 PGVMVRP

-252 EVTFDDVRLDAD
+252 EVTFDNVRLDAD

-291 LSAMTLFR
+291 LSAMTLFS
-299 CLVGAVGPTPD
+299 CLVGAIGPTPD

-317 GRLAAWLIALR
+317 GRLAAWLISLR
-328 SMSISVTAQL
+328 SMSVSLTAQL
-338 AGGEDPVWAASCVK
+338 AAGQDPVWGASCVK

-363 EVSMRLI
+363 EVAVRLI
-370 DSLPSGP
+370 DSLPPG
-377 RAETTRRVLAIVQ
+377 EQKTTTRKVLAITQ

>member
-1 MSQQTVFSGQNNIL
+1 M
-15 ECISQTLRKRAVS
+15 
-28 NVREA
+28 
-33 FVNLLD
+33 NLLD
-39 QFGPPVLPLGLEPLR
+39 QFGPPVLPSGLSPLR
-54 ADVRTFLADWGPSYP
+54 KAVRDFLADWTPTSTP
-69 AEKRAL
+69 ENRAL

-86 SLGAKG
+86 LIGARG
-92 WLGLSIPK
+92 WLGLSIPRR
-100 QYGGNDASPFERFVV
+100 YGGHDASPFDRFVV

-139 ILRHGTDAQKER
+139 ILRHGTDAQKDR

-160 LYFCIGMSEPASGSD
+160 MYFCIGMSEPASGSD
-175 LASVRTKADRQPDG
+175 LASVRTRADRQADG
-189 SWVLNGRK
+189 SWLLNGRK

-218 SERHAGLSQI
+218 SERQAGLSQI
-228 IVDLTL
+228 IVDLSL

-241 IKDLSGHEHFN
+241 IRDLSGHEHFN
-252 EVTFDDVRLDAD
+252 EVTFENVHLDSD

-291 LSAMTLFR
+291 LSALTLFR
-299 CLVGAVGPTPD
+299 CLAGAVGPDPD
-310 ARQAMEI
+310 SRQAVEL
-317 GRLAAWLIALR
+317 GRLVAWLVSLR

-338 AGGEDPVWAASCVK
+338 AAGDDPVWAASCVK

-363 EVSMRLI
+363 EVAMRLI
-370 DSLPSGP
+370 DSLPPGEQ
-377 RAETTRRVLAIVQ
+377 AATTRRVLAIVQ

>member
-1 MSQQTVFSGQNNIL
+1 M
-15 ECISQTLRKRAVS
+15 
-28 NVREA
+28 
-33 FVNLLD
+33 NLFD
-39 QFGPPVLPLGLEPLR
+39 QFGPPVLPSGLEPLR
-54 ADVRTFLADWGPSYP
+54 ARVRAFLADWSPTCP
-69 AEKRAL
+69 PEKRAL

-86 SLGAKG
+86 SLGAMG

-100 QYGGNDASPFERFVV
+100 QYGGHDASPFERFVV

-139 ILRHGTDAQKER
+139 ILRHGTEAQKQR
-151 YLPAICAGE
+151 YLPPICAGE
-160 LYFCIGMSEPASGSD
+160 MYFCIGMSEPASGSD

-189 SWVLNGRK
+189 SWLLNGRK

-205 CHFMIALV
+205 CHAMIALV
-213 RTDPA
+213 RTDSA

-234 PGVMIRP
+234 PGVMVRP

-252 EVTFDDVRLDAD
+252 EVTFDNVRLDAD

-291 LSAMTLFR
+291 LSAMTLFS
-299 CLVGAVGPTPD
+299 CLVGAIGPTPD

-317 GRLAAWLIALR
+317 GHLAAWLISLR
-328 SMSISVTAQL
+328 SMSVSLTAQL
-338 AGGEDPVWAASCVK
+338 AAGQDPVWGASCVK

-363 EVSMRLI
+363 EVAVRLI
-370 DSLPSGP
+370 DSLPPG
-377 RAETTRRVLAIVQ
+377 EQKTITRKVLAITQ